1 MKKVLIIL
9 INLFLLTIPLN
20 SCTNYYHYDFEK
32 LNDSVKHIYI
42 VEVQRNEYYGEI
54 SIDYLMEV
62 EEDVDNF
69 INELESLDFRSSIL
83 LSPENNTGVNIMLVC
98 DSEEYDYVIVGLNG
112 IEEFKN
118 NKQTY
123 LYNALCNTDAFDEI
137 LNKYYK

>member
-1 MKKVLIIL
+1 MKRIFIIL
-9 INLFLLTIPLN
+9 ISLFLFVISL
-20 SCTNYYHYDFEK
+20 SGCTNYYHYDFEK

-123 LYNALCNTDAFDEI
+123 LYNALCNKDAFDEI